1 MKSILTVAVM
11 SLALTSVVLCRPFYF
26 YSSTR
31 DFKLTLVYDIE
42 AVANEPYTVTID
54 YTSLVNMTIHEMKL
68 SIWSIKDL
76 SYTLLREVILVENAN
91 ISDGWSIRRSVTITV
106 PNNATELLIEL
117 FINYSIEVQRMHN
130 CEVTVAIREQS
141 YDELVKSIKDLG
153 LEVNDLS
160 SKLDQLEIELERI
173 KANYSKLVSN
183 YSELK
188 RAYEYLKEEYDLS
201 KDYENKTIELERIR
215 ERYERLVEDH
225 SELSKEYNDLKAKY
239 NETYV
244 AYLNFKSKYEELSRI
259 YEELIKR
266 NNSLVQRYVL
276 LSNVTTALGMTLIL
290 ILIYINR
297 ERLVALLERI
307 KEYRKTA

>member
-1 MKSILTVAVM
+1 
-11 SLALTSVVLCRPFYF
+11 
-26 YSSTR
+26 
-31 DFKLTLVYDIE
+31 LTLVYDIE

-117 FINYSIEVQRMHN
+117 FVNYSIEVQRMHN
-130 CEVTVAIREQS
+130 YEVTVAIREQS

-153 LEVNDLS
+153 LEVNNLS

-188 RAYEYLKEEYDLS
+188 RAYEHLKEEYDDLS